1 MRRDLKTLFTRLLFV
16 IIISLSLNG
25 AAFCAEK
32 MQNDAMGS
40 LLSHFSTS
48 IPSDGDRRL
57 AKGKFLVA
65 ARKLADFNFSQ
76 TVVLLIEYDQN
87 GALGLIINRPT
98 EMKLSMVFK
107 DIKGLQNRGDTL
119 FWGGPVMRNQLL
131 MLVRTG
137 ARPDGSVQVLQD
149 VYVTSQLKLIE
160 QMIENQET
168 GNRFRV
174 YAGSA
179 GWGSNQLD
187 QEVKR
192 GDWHIWAA
200 DADTVFNKE
209 SSKIWPE
216 LIHRSSLKFVM
227 VRGKDK

>member
-1 MRRDLKTLFTRLLFV
+1 MRRDLKTLFIGLLFV
-16 IIISLSLNG
+16 TISGLSLNG
-25 AAFCAEK
+25 GAFCFEK
-32 MQNDAMGS
+32 MQNDALGS

-87 GALGLIINRPT
+87 GAVGVIINRPT

-107 DIKGLQNRGDTL
+107 DIKELQNRGDTL
-119 FWGGPVMRNQLL
+119 FWGGPVMRSQLL

-149 VYVTSQLKLIE
+149 VYVASQLKLIE
-160 QMIENQET
+160 QMIENEEK
-168 GNRFRV
+168 GNRFRI
-174 YAGSA
+174 YAGYA
-179 GWGSNQLD
+179 GWGYNQLD

-192 GDWHIWAA
+192 GDWHILAA
-200 DADTVFNKE
+200 DADTVFNKAPSE
-209 SSKIWPE
+209 MWPE
-216 LIHRSSLKFVM
+216 LIHRSSLKFVR
-227 VRGKDK
+227 VRGKGE